1 MLFKDY
7 APNRPARI
15 GISDERKDKRTI
27 YVSGRQRER
36 AKKQRRRR
44 RRRRRR
50 GHRRRVG
57 GVEKSLG
64 GELQR
69 GGYLFGGGTKQ

>member
-27 YVSGRQRER
+27 YASGRQRER

-44 RRRRRR
+44 RRR
-50 GHRRRVG
+50 HRRRVG
-57 GVEKSLG
+57 GVEKGLG
-64 GELQR
+64 GEL
-69 GGYLFGGGTKQ
+69 

>member
-7 APNRPARI
+7 APNRPTRI
-15 GISDERKDKRTI
+15 GISDEKKAKTTI
-27 YVSGRQRER
+27 YASGRQRER

-50 GHRRRVG
+50 GRRSRIIF
-57 GVEKSLG
+57 K
-64 GELQR
+64 R
-69 GGYLFGGGTKQ
+69 K

>member
-7 APNRPARI
+7 ANRPTRI
-15 GISDERKDKRTI
+15 GISDEKRDKTTYVI
-27 YVSGRQRER
+27 YASGRQRER
-36 AKKQRRRR
+36 ATKQRRRGR
-44 RRRRRR
+44 RGRG

-69 GGYLFGGGTKQ
+69 GGYLLGGGTEQ